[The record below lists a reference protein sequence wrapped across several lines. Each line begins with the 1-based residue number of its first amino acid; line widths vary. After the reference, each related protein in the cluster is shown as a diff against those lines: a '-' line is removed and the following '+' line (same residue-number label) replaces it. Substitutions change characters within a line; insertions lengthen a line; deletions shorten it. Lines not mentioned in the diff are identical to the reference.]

1 LKITAGVSQ
10 KITLSTNFH
19 MVQQVH
25 VHCQQTATLK
35 CHDLCR
41 RACVFAGSSFLP
53 FYLRL
58 ELEYYNTHGKANHA
72 TFKRPTYIC
81 NMDMPQSFRVVYR
94 LILISTIHIL
104 GLDNYHEANPNMGH
118 EHDRLS
124 TASGDDMNMNT
135 KSLQLRVVHRLL

>member
-58 ELEYYNTHGKANHA
+58 ELEYYNTHGEANHA

-124 TASGDDMNMNT
+124 TASGWF
-135 KSLQLRVVHRLL
+135 SVL